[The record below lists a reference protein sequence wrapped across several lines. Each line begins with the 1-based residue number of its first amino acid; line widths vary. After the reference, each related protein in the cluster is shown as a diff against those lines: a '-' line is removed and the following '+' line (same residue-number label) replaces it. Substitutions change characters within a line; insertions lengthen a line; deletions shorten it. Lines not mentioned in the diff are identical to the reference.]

1 MSDIIQPVS
10 FQVAGHQTEGYQVST
25 PVYAGPLD
33 LLLQLIEHAELD
45 ITQLALAQVT
55 DQYLAYLHN
64 LPTQDPAE
72 VSAFLVIAARLLQ
85 IKSNALLPRPSIVNP
100 SNEEDPGEALVQ
112 QLLQYKRFK
121 ELSTDFEKRET
132 AALRTYLRI
141 SPPSLPIEPKLDL
154 SNLSIGDLVQTAR
167 QIFYKSSLPELGRVL
182 TRPRITIREKIHAI
196 LAAVKSGSKIT
207 FQSIL
212 ITRTRVE
219 VVITFLAMLELIK
232 RHIIE
237 AQQLNLFDDIELQPI
252 DDLDENQELELEF
265 GE

>member
-1 MSDIIQPVS
+1 MS

-25 PVYAGPLD
+25 PLYAGPLD

-55 DQYLAYLHN
+55 DQYLAYLHT

-85 IKSNALLPRPSIVNP
+85 IKSNALLPRPSIVTP

-121 ELSTDFEKRET
+121 ELSIDFEKRES
-132 AALRTYLRI
+132 AGQHTYLRLA
-141 SPPSLPIEPKLDL
+141 PPPLPVEPKLDL
-154 SNLSIGDLVQTAR
+154 SELSLGDLVQTAR
-167 QIFYKSSLPELGRVL
+167 QLFYKSALPELGRVL
-182 TRPRITIREKIHAI
+182 TRPRITIREKIQAI
-196 LAAVKSGSKIT
+196 LAAVKSTSRTT
-207 FQSIL
+207 FQSVL
-212 ITRTRVE
+212 ITRNRAE
-219 VVITFLAMLELIK
+219 IVITFLAMLELIK

-237 AQQLNLFDDIELQPI
+237 AQQLSIFDDIELHSLTT
-252 DDLDENQELELEF
+252 LDEDQELELEF

>member
-1 MSDIIQPVS
+1 VS

-85 IKSNALLPRPSIVNP
+85 IKSNALLPRPSIFAP

-112 QLLQYKRFK
+112 QLLHYKRFK
-121 ELSTDFEKRET
+121 ELAVDFEKRES
-132 AALRTYLRI
+132 AGLRTYLRI
-141 SPPSLPIEPKLDL
+141 APPSLPIEPRFDL
-154 SNLSIGDLVQTAR
+154 SDLSLGDLIQTAR
-167 QIFYKSSLPELGRVL
+167 QLFYKSSLPELGRVL

-196 LAAVKSGSKIT
+196 LAAVKSSSTTT
-207 FQSIL
+207 FQSVL
-212 ITRTRVE
+212 ITRSRAE

-237 AQQLNLFDDIELQPI
+237 VQQDHLFEDIQLQSM
-252 DDLDENQELELEF
+252 DSLDENQELELEF

>member
-1 MSDIIQPVS
+1 MS

-33 LLLQLIEHAELD
+33 LLLKLIEHAELD

-55 DQYLAYLHN
+55 DQYLDYLHH
-64 LPTQDPAE
+64 LPIQDPAE

-85 IKSNALLPRPSIVNP
+85 IKSNALLPRPSIVAP
-100 SNEEDPGEALVQ
+100 TNEEDTGEALVR

-121 ELSTDFEKRET
+121 ELAAEFEKLESSGHK
-132 AALRTYLRI
+132 AYLRI
-141 SPPSLPIEPKLDL
+141 APPSLPIEPKLDL
-154 SNLSIGDLVQTAR
+154 SDLSLGDLVQTAR
-167 QIFYKSSLPELGRVL
+167 QIFYKATLPELGRVL

-196 LAAVKSGSKIT
+196 LAAIKATSRTT
-207 FQSIL
+207 FQNIL
-212 ITRTRVE
+212 ITRSRAE

-237 AQQLNLFDDIELQPI
+237 AQQANLFDDIEIQSI
-252 DDLDENQELELEF
+252 ESFDENQELELEF